1 VPPLPRHR
9 RLLLKQA
16 SFIGGDR
23 GNGSVHFAPGRFVRT
38 FRPSRKVFRFAR
50 LFGLGAGCL
59 ALGHC
64 TTDNVAGTA
73 DRKHTAAVSSRVLA
87 TGETAALLPTA
98 ETPSINSSVL
108 RKRVAHAT
116 QAHAVPGNV
125 NYSAVGMA
133 SWYGEDFHGRP
144 TANGETFNMNSLSA
158 AHPSLPLPCNVRVT
172 NLLNHRSI
180 VVRVNDRGPYVGGRV
195 IDVSAKTA
203 KVLGF
208 YDDGLSK
215 VKVEYVSRAH

>member
-1 VPPLPRHR
+1 M
-9 RLLLKQA
+9 KTGY
-16 SFIGGDR
+16 S
-23 GNGSVHFAPGRFVRT
+23 
-38 FRPSRKVFRFAR
+38 PSRKFFHVAR
-50 LFGLGAGCL
+50 LFGLCAACL
-59 ALGHC
+59 ALAKC
-64 TTDNVAGTA
+64 TTDNVAATA
-73 DRKHTAAVSSRVLA
+73 GRKRAVSSRVLA
-87 TGETAALLPTA
+87 TGETAATDAIVARKSAATHASANALPAST
-98 ETPSINSSVL
+98 
-108 RKRVAHAT
+108 K
-116 QAHAVPGNV
+116 
-125 NYSAVGMA
+125 YSAVGLA

-215 VKVEYVSRAH
+215 VKVEYVGRAH

>member
-1 VPPLPRHR
+1 MGF
-9 RLLLKQA
+9 
-16 SFIGGDR
+16 S
-23 GNGSVHFAPGRFVRT
+23 PG
-38 FRPSRKVFRFAR
+38 RKVFRFA
-50 LFGLGAGCL
+50 GLIALGTSCL
-59 ALGHC
+59 ALANC
-64 TTDNVAGTA
+64 TTDNAAGTA

-87 TGETAALLPTA
+87 TGETAATNTIVARKPA
-98 ETPSINSSVL
+98 APPPSEHVTRGI
-108 RKRVAHAT
+108 K
-116 QAHAVPGNV
+116 
-125 NYSAVGMA
+125 YSAIGLA

-215 VKVEYVSRAH
+215 VKVEYVGRAQ